1 MSYWLYFLYFDL
13 IKIKLGKLFV
23 NFLLEKVN
31 FKLWE
36 DFKLLLIKDDFQIN
50 EDRLVFMICVKCCL
64 DYFMFIIEQFKKYRE
79 EIGVNVCIYNMVII
93 VNIE

>member
-1 MSYWLYFLYFDL
+1 MYYGFDLYGNVCGRKENFNIFNVILLGIDMSYWLYFLYFDL

-36 DFKLLLIKDDFQIN
+36 DFKLLLIKDDF
-50 EDRLVFMICVKCCL
+50 
-64 DYFMFIIEQFKKYRE
+64 
-79 EIGVNVCIYNMVII
+79 
-93 VNIE
+93 

>member
-1 MSYWLYFLYFDL
+1 MYYGFDLYGNVCGRKENFNIFNVILLGIDMSDWLYFLYFDL

-36 DFKLLLIKDDFQIN
+36 DFKLLLIKDDF
-50 EDRLVFMICVKCCL
+50 
-64 DYFMFIIEQFKKYRE
+64 
-79 EIGVNVCIYNMVII
+79 
-93 VNIE
+93 